1 MPASRPSCLRPRAR
15 DPIACPDPTRW
26 ARCDLLARVG
36 GMRWCQIDETTDG
49 LRAEHWFGLVGETT
63 LAQGLAGERERTLL
77 LFDLAVRAADEPEL
91 ARWFVQAAFDPSPVV
106 RQLTVAAIATL
117 AVFVAARRA
126 EAQGLLSQVKRRT
139 GPAAA
144 LDAGLAAVV
153 AAERGDASFPVAVL
167 RATPEVRTTLLA
179 DWGAGRL
186 SGRPLREPEWRR
198 LASHVHVGRRGE
210 RLLRR
215 LLRARSTRDVR
226 ATLQRICERRGGR
239 GATPRVHALHSERR
253 ADPWDPELRDEQYY
267 DDDDRWHDHGD
278 LPDDDGW
285 PTPVASPAQQAALT
299 LLQELGVDRV
309 WPGHL
314 GERLTLDQRVALA
327 RRHPAM
333 EGSLDARML
342 RMLAEPTPLRSLAD
356 LELLALARRG
366 DGDLERDLAAAPL
379 IADLRVHMAEAAAP
393 DPRLRCEALRIL
405 AGDPGLQRSL
415 IAAIADM
422 HPEQRGLAQLAA
434 LCPERPGALA
444 WLDVAIVAQLL
455 HSGLAPL
462 LMTSDPPGGLDPFPA
477 SYRSVDACGRD
488 VLRSGAGSLRSQDYP
503 DITLACRPSLS
514 VVRPE
519 HMGELRAIADELARV
534 RDGLAT
540 DDPAALL
547 RALDVAA
554 GHSVGVVDAERT
566 ALTAHACAY
575 ATLRAEVLRD
585 GGPIREAHIRR
596 FARRRGELAT
606 PPPTTLAELRARHGE
621 ALLLEGLAHAM
632 LSFAREPP
640 AGERAVQRR
649 VWAHRLR
656 LLAPLYE
663 LPPTPVP
670 AADDE
675 PEDRARSLVE
685 HLVRAF
691 EHAPL
696 ELAQALHIPH
706 RQGLPKLGG
715 VAAPLERRLRHLLR
729 RGLQLADSDE
739 GELTWIRLRPL
750 GKRLALHRGAL
761 GRDCSSRYVPLR
773 ALSPHHTYYGL
784 FAGDEQLPGYITVFE
799 AFAEAE
805 AGARV
810 PVLVLETI
818 NVPRGE
824 LDGVHQDLLHVLDAI
839 AAHRGL
845 AGLAVVAGIGTWNYP
860 NERLVTAC
868 RRHRQGALVRLMPAD
883 PPLWRAFERLSHEGG
898 HYCAFRA
905 QQPFRLLAPFDRARD
920 LVQPEN
926 AAEAQRLRAAPPRTL
941 VVTARDRHGEPAAF
955 ITAIPDRG

>member
-1 MPASRPSCLRPRAR
+1 MPAPRFPACLRPRAR

-36 GMRWCQIDETTDG
+36 GMRWCRIAGTTDG
-49 LRAEHWFGLVGETT
+49 LRAEHWFELVGETM

-77 LFDLAVRAADEPEL
+77 LFDLAVRTADEPEL
-91 ARWFVQAAFDPSPVV
+91 ARWFVQAAFDPNPVI
-106 RQLTVAAIATL
+106 RQLTVAAIATF
-117 AVFVAARRA
+117 AVFVAEGRA
-126 EAQGLLSQVKRRT
+126 EAHGILLQVKRRT

-153 AAERGDASFPVAVL
+153 AALRGDASFPVAVL

-198 LASHVHVGRRGE
+198 LASHVHAGRRGE

-215 LLRARSTRDVR
+215 LLRARTTRDVR
-226 ATLQRICERRGGR
+226 STLQRISERRGGR
-239 GATPRVHALHSERR
+239 GAAPVHQALDSEQH
-253 ADPWDPELRDEQYY
+253 ADPWDPRYDPDYDENH
-267 DDDDRWHDHGD
+267 WHDHDELLQG
-278 LPDDDGW
+278 DDGW
-285 PTPVASPAQQAALT
+285 PAPEVSSAQLAALT
-299 LLQELGVDRV
+299 LLREFGVDRV
-309 WPGHL
+309 WPAHL
-314 GERLTLDQRVALA
+314 GERLTLGQRMALA
-327 RRHPAM
+327 RRHP
-333 EGSLDARML
+333 EPEDSLDARIL

-356 LELLALARRG
+356 LELFVLARRSDAG
-366 DGDLERDLAAAPL
+366 LERDIEAGPL
-379 IADLRVHMAEAAAP
+379 IADLHVHMAEAAAP

-405 AGDPGLQRSL
+405 AGDPGLHRSL
-415 IAAIADM
+415 VAAIAGM
-422 HPEQRGLAQLAA
+422 HPDQRCLAQLAA
-434 LCPERPGALA
+434 LCPERPGATP
-444 WLDVAIVAQLL
+444 WLDVAIAAELL
-455 HSGLAPL
+455 RSGLAPL
-462 LMTSDPPGGLDPFPA
+462 LMTSDPPGALDPFPA

-488 VLRSGAGSLRSQDYP
+488 VLRSGAGSLQRLDYP

-519 HMGELRAIADELARV
+519 HMGELRAIGDELARV
-534 RDGLAT
+534 RDGLAA

-547 RALDVAA
+547 RALDAVADHA
-554 GHSVGVVDAERT
+554 VTVTDAELT
-566 ALTAHACAY
+566 ALTSHACAY

-585 GGPIREAHIRR
+585 ASPIREAHIRR
-596 FARRRGELAT
+596 FARRLGELTT
-606 PPPTTLAELRARHGE
+606 PPPTSLAGLRARHGE
-621 ALLLEGLAHAM
+621 ALLIEGLAHAM
-632 LSFAREPP
+632 LAFAREPP
-640 AGERAVQRR
+640 AGERPVMRR
-649 VWAHRLR
+649 AWAHRLR
-656 LLAPLYE
+656 LLAPLYQ
-663 LPPTPVP
+663 LPPTPRP
-670 AADDE
+670 TAGDE
-675 PEDRARSLVE
+675 PEDSARALVE

-696 ELAQALHIPH
+696 ELAQALHINH

-739 GELTWIRLRPL
+739 GELTWISLRPL
-750 GKRLALHRGAL
+750 DKRAALHRGAL

-784 FAGDEQLPGYITVFE
+784 YAGDDQLPGYITVFE

-810 PVLVLETI
+810 PVLALETI
-818 NVPRGE
+818 NVPGGE
-824 LDGVHQDLLHVLDAI
+824 LDGVHQDLLHILDAI
-839 AAHRGL
+839 AGHRGL
-845 AGLAVVAGIGTWNYP
+845 AGLAVVVGIGTWNYP

-883 PPLWRAFERLSHEGG
+883 PPLWRAFEQLSHEGG

-905 QQPFRLLAPFDRARD
+905 MQPLRLLAPFDRARD

-926 AAEAQRLRAAPPRTL
+926 AAEAARLRGQPPRSL
-941 VVTARDRHGEPAAF
+941 VVTARDRRGEPAAF
-955 ITAIPDRG
+955 ITAIPDHG